1 MHVWP
6 ALYQRPY
13 LSNPFNLLLL
23 ILTTQ
28 SQRTRYLSHK
38 MKSKP
43 FYAVLLE
50 WTLFIH
56 TPLPKLHLKEGKPRL
71 ALNTLHKEYT
81 ASPPQAQV

>member
-1 MHVWP
+1 MSLHACLASTVSMS
-6 ALYQRPY
+6 Y
-13 LSNPFNLLLL
+13 LSNPFNLLSL

-50 WTLFIH
+50 QTLFIYNTTSQAVSQGGKAEACHKH
-56 TPLPKLHLKEGKPRL
+56 T
-71 ALNTLHKEYT
+71 A
-81 ASPPQAQV
+81 

>member
-1 MHVWP
+1 MRVWP
-6 ALYQRPY
+6 ALYQCLY
-13 LSNPFNLLLL
+13 LSNPFSLLLL

-28 SQRTRYLSHK
+28 SQRTRYLSRK

-56 TPLPKLHLKEGKPRL
+56 TALFKLSLKEGKPRL
-71 ALNTLHKEYT
+71 AVNTLHKEST
-81 ASPPQAQV
+81 ASPPQTQI